1 MARAASKTHAGHFAR
16 AAGRVADPALVTA
29 LEAAFAVCAAAHP
42 DLEVELDAFAA
53 HLGARCGT
61 LPGEAALLDLHLAFA
76 TARQLPAAVLRFE
89 RDILPG
95 ATAALRAMRVA
106 EAAIEE
112 ALQRVREKLVV
123 GDGRPR
129 LLAYRGE
136 GRLRAWVRVVAV
148 REELMARRGRVD
160 VPLCD
165 AVLAAIPD
173 PNDDPG
179 LGYARQHYRD
189 ELRTALASAVDLL
202 TPRDRTLL
210 RYSLVDG
217 LALPEIASIYRTH
230 KATISRWLARAR
242 GALWDGTRAKLA
254 SRLGES
260 SEELASVIRA
270 VRTGLDLSL
279 DRLL

>member
-1 MARAASKTHAGHFAR
+1 MTAAEHFAR
-16 AAGRVADPALVTA
+16 AAGRVVDPALIAA
-29 LEAAFAVCAAAHP
+29 LDAALAICANAQP
-42 DLEVELDAFAA
+42 DLEIDRDAFAA
-53 HLGARCGT
+53 HLGTRCPT

-76 TARQLPAAVLRFE
+76 TAQRLPAAIVRFE
-89 RDILPG
+89 REILPG
-95 ATAALRAMRVA
+95 AIAALRAMHVA
-106 EAAIEE
+106 ETSLDET
-112 ALQRVREKLVV
+112 LQRVREKLIV

-129 LLAYRGE
+129 VLDYRGD

-148 REELMARRGRVD
+148 REELMARRGRVE
-160 VPLCD
+160 VQLCD

-189 ELRTALASAVDLL
+189 ELRTALAAAVDTL
-202 TPRDRTLL
+202 TSHDRTLL

-217 LALPEIASIYRTH
+217 LTLAEIASIYRTH
-230 KATISRWLARAR
+230 KATISRRLARAR
-242 GALWDGTRAKLA
+242 GALWDGTRAALA
-254 SRLGES
+254 PRFGEG